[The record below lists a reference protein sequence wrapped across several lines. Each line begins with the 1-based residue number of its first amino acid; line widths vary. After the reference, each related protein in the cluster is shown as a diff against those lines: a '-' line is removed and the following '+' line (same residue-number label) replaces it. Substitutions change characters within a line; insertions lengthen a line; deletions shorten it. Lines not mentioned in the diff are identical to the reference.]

1 MEREMG
7 YTGTDEVQTTLSSL
21 LAEDKET
28 VMNRLLSDRA
38 QEKALTALESEL
50 DRLMYKAG
58 AMEGSGQ
65 QGEVVQGML
74 QVVKST
80 LPLIESVSETEVWEK
95 GTDHQSDRRRLPGP
109 ASIVCLIAGIV
120 CAVAGLVGQSIAGKM
135 LRPGALVWTIAGCV
149 LLVIGG
155 YLAGKGRKD
164 SGAGKSGAGK
174 EEQQVRQTY
183 LIDPAK
189 VWHILQGIA
198 LSADHSLERVK
209 DLAEVR
215 EQASGADSKVP
226 MSKDELQFFCDLL
239 ENAYARRRR
248 APSDDTLREQV
259 ESIRYYL
266 HSKGIETEDYSV
278 QSASWFE
285 LLPAGG
291 QAVTIR
297 PALIKDGVVIRRGL
311 ASA

>member
-7 YTGTDEVQTTLSSL
+7 QTGTEKAQATLSEL

-38 QEKALTALESEL
+38 QEKALTALESEM

-58 AMEGSGQ
+58 AMEGSGAQ
-65 QGEVVQGML
+65 SEVVQGML

-80 LPLIESVSETEVWEK
+80 LPLIESVSEAEVWEK
-95 GTDHQSDRRRLPGP
+95 ESGHQSDRRRLPGP
-109 ASIVCLIAGIV
+109 VSIVCLIAGIV
-120 CAVAGLVGQSIAGKM
+120 CAVSGLVGQSIAGKV
-135 LRPGALVWTIAGCV
+135 LRPDTLLWTIAGCV

-164 SGAGKSGAGK
+164 PGAGKAGAGK
-174 EEQQVRQTY
+174 EKQVRQTF
-183 LIDPAK
+183 LVDPAK
-189 VWHILQGIA
+189 VWHILQGIT

-209 DLAEVR
+209 DLDEVR
-215 EQASGADSKVP
+215 EQESNADSKAP

-278 QSASWFE
+278 QSVSWFE
-285 LLPAGG
+285 LLPASG